1 MKLLTLIAT
10 SVALIFLPSSAVM
23 AGTAVPFT
31 AVTNWMPINPAR
43 LAEMRGGMQL
53 PSGLSLS
60 FGIERL
66 VYVNGELVANASL
79 QISDVSRMTTE
90 QAQALASINAGM
102 VVRTGQGNHFD
113 PSNGA
118 ATLVI
123 QNSLDGQ
130 QIVAITTLDIGVDT
144 LASYMQMNASD
155 ALHSALINAPGSP

>member
-1 MKLLTLIAT
+1 MNTLTLLA
-10 SVALIFLPSSAVM
+10 
-23 AGTAVPFT
+23 TAVVVIGLSPIKVF
-31 AVTNWMPINPAR
+31 AGVDEVSRPVANWTPIDPAR
-43 LAEMRGGMQL
+43 LADMRGGMQL

-90 QAQALASINAGM
+90 QAQALAAINAGM

-113 PSNGA
+113 AGGGA
-118 ATLVI
+118 AALVI

-130 QIVAITTLDIGVDT
+130 QIVAITTLDISVDT
-144 LASYMQMNASD
+144 LASYMQANTFD
-155 ALHSALINAPGSP
+155 ALHSTLINAPGSP

>member
-1 MKLLTLIAT
+1 MKLPTLFTT
-10 SVALIFLPSSAVM
+10 SMAFILLSSNAAM
-23 AGTAVPFT
+23 AGAGAPFPPL
-31 AVTNWMPINPAR
+31 ANWTPINPMR

-53 PSGLSLS
+53 PSGLSVS

-66 VYVNGELVANASL
+66 VYVNGALVANASL

-130 QIVAITTLDIGVDT
+130 QIVAVTTLDIGVDT

-155 ALHSALINAPGSP
+155 ALHSAQINAPGSP